1 MVAQLL
7 KVLVFPYFGNAILEA
22 AAVFILVVSV
32 FLPCKFR
39 YRLWLSGI

>member
-22 AAVFILVVSV
+22 AAVFILVLSG
-32 FLPCKFR
+32 FLPRKFR
-39 YRLWLSGI
+39 CRHWLSGI